1 MSKSETNPKLK
12 FQKPELFSLVSIIC
26 ILNPAMA
33 GLVSNFGFRASNL
46 TICFRGRDEAPSDEN
61 LP

>member
-1 MSKSETNPKLK
+1 MSKSEVNPKLI

-33 GLVSNFGFRASNL
+33 GLVSNLAS
-46 TICFRGRDEAPSDEN
+46 CFRGRDETPSDEN